1 VGTGH
6 RNGFNRFGRR
16 APRIKIPSPVGGE
29 RTNVER
35 GFTVPITARET
46 QTIVGKSITLMG
58 IQKIMT
64 SQIFDHYNGKI
75 TSPDRKGL

>member
-1 VGTGH
+1 VGAGH
-6 RNGFNRFGRR
+6 RIRFNRFGRR
-16 APRIKIPSPVGGE
+16 APRIKVLSQVDGE

-46 QTIVGKSITLMG
+46 HSMVGKSITLME
-58 IQKIMT
+58 IEKIMT

-75 TSPDRKGL
+75 TYPDRRDL